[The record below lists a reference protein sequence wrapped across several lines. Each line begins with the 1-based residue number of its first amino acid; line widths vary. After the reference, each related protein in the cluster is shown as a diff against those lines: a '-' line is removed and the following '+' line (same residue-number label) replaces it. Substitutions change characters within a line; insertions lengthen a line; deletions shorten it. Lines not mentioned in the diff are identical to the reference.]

1 MIYVLDACAMIAL
14 LRRETGETV
23 VWNHLTDPAATCYA
37 HAINF
42 CEVSYDFYRDA
53 GEMAAQSAIH
63 DLKALGI
70 NDRSDFDEAFW
81 QEAGRLKAVHRK
93 VSLADCCAIALT
105 NRVGGTL
112 LTSDHHE
119 LDAITATGVCSIVFN
134 QITDLQLIKNT
145 PYSLSYVC

>member
-14 LRRETGETV
+14 LRRELGEDV
-23 VWNHLTDPAATCYA
+23 VWSYLNDPTSTCYA

-42 CEVSYDFYRDA
+42 CEVYYDFYRDS
-53 GEMAAQSAIH
+53 GDMAAQSAIN
-63 DLKALGI
+63 DLMALGVI
-70 NDRSDFDEAFW
+70 ERNDFDSVFW

-119 LDAITATGVCSIVFN
+119 LDPIAATGICSVKFIR
-134 QITDLQLIKNT
+134 
-145 PYSLSYVC
+145 